1 MIINLSKLLNQI
13 PYITIQENVEI
24 NTDENSVI
32 FGSNGIGKTTIYKQL
47 KEQYP
52 GFDYLDYDEAKNLLS
67 KKQKYIEISL
77 GTEKIEQLS
86 IRKEELN
93 NSLSVKN
100 RLKDKKTNDKI
111 TTQKSARE
119 VSTILSDLIK
129 KDRLENLKITR
140 EDCNGIEKASAYIPF
155 ILKNQDKL
163 IDIADI
169 TEDLKIVDKNYLK
182 NVLKTINEHL
192 SPSDDTCPV
201 CGSRV
206 LNLKER
212 VQEKVK
218 MLSEIKNE
226 QLKLFISEYDKN
238 NRNNKSTVQRDFD
251 LVIDVAKKYD
261 EEILVE
267 YYILDGNAE
276 EISIINDF
284 LKESHKVEKE
294 YEDCLAKQKEL
305 FNSLKNQQHLYTDH
319 LKRYFKADVTFDDQK
334 KTVKISF
341 DRSVEEHSTGELD
354 LILFITKIFGYLG
367 NDKDCLF
374 IDDPISSY
382 DLVNQYNIVFQLCK
396 LIENK
401 GKHVVVFT
409 HNPNVVNIV
418 NSQKNNAYKYFF
430 FDLVK
435 GKVIINALVPNV
447 GKNPNILNLDILA
460 DEKDENGKYI
470 SLMLDRKD
478 NDPNDGK
485 SSVLHYDSDTKIVA
499 LGKSYGKY
507 EGCSNQFFIDYI
519 EKNVYSKELAQNDF
533 EHLCKSKII
542 ALTAIRIWIEYK
554 LCSSTSL
561 CLNHTFG
568 EKVTTYFSNEDKFTI
583 QYPDLTREMLMSKKV
598 MLNQNCHKHSQIQP
612 FYYALS
618 LKSDDIV
625 SEIEEIKSAF
635 RCQ

>member
-1 MIINLSKLLNQI
+1 M
-13 PYITIQENVEI
+13 IQENAEI

-32 FGSNGIGKTTIYKQL
+32 FGSNGIGKTTIYRQL

-52 GFDYLDYDEAKNLLS
+52 DFDYLDYDEAKNLLG
-67 KKQKYIEISL
+67 KKQKDIEISL
-77 GTEKIEQLS
+77 GTEKIGQLS
-86 IRKEELN
+86 LRKEELN

-119 VSTILSDLIK
+119 VSTILSNLIK
-129 KDRLENLKITR
+129 KDKLENLKITG
-140 EDCNGIEKASAYIPF
+140 EDCKGIEKASAYIPF
-155 ILKNQDKL
+155 ILKNRDKL

-169 TEDLKIVDKNYLK
+169 TEDLKIIDKNYLK
-182 NVLKTINEHL
+182 NVLKTIDKHL
-192 SPSDDTCPV
+192 SSSDDICPV

-206 LNLKER
+206 LNLKET
-212 VQEKVK
+212 VQEKIKV
-218 MLSEIKNE
+218 LSEIKNE
-226 QLKLFISEYDKN
+226 QLKLFVSEYDKN
-238 NRNNKSTVQRDFD
+238 YQNESTIQSDFD
-251 LVIDVAKKYD
+251 SVIEVAKKYD

-276 EISIINDF
+276 EISIINGF
-284 LKESHKVEKE
+284 IKESHEIEKE

-305 FNSLKNQQHLYTDH
+305 FNSLKKQQHLYTDH
-319 LKRYFKADVTFDDQK
+319 LKRYFKADVTFDDEK
-334 KTVKISF
+334 KTVTISF

-367 NDKDCLF
+367 NDKECLF

-409 HNPNVVNIV
+409 HNPDVINIV
-418 NSQKNNAYKYFF
+418 NSQNNNAYKYFF

-435 GKVIINALVPNV
+435 GKVIINALVPNI
-447 GKNPNILNLDILA
+447 GKNPNILNMDILA
-460 DEKDENGKYI
+460 TDEDENGKYI
-470 SLMLDRKD
+470 SLMLKRND
-478 NDPNDGK
+478 NDPNDYQ

-499 LGKSYGKY
+499 LDKRFDQY

-519 EKNVYSKELAQNDF
+519 ENNVYSKELAQNDF
-533 EHLCKSKII
+533 KHLCKSKII

-561 CLNHTFG
+561 CLKHTFG
-568 EKVTTYFSNEDKFTI
+568 EKVATYFKNKDKITI
-583 QYPDLTREMLMSKKV
+583 QYIDLTREMLMSKKV

-618 LKSDDIV
+618 LRSDDIV

-635 RCQ
+635 HC

>member
-1 MIINLSKLLNQI
+1 MNISLSKLLNPI
-13 PYITIQENVEI
+13 PYIVIQENAEI

-32 FGSNGIGKTTIYKQL
+32 FGSNGIGKTTIYRQL

-67 KKQKYIEISL
+67 KKQKNIEISL

-86 IRKEELN
+86 LRNEELN
-93 NSLSVKN
+93 NRLSVKN

-111 TTQKSARE
+111 ATQKSARE
-119 VSTILSDLIK
+119 VSTILSNMIK
-129 KDRLENLKITR
+129 KDKIENLKITG

-155 ILKNQDKL
+155 VLKNKDKL

-169 TEDLKIVDKNYLK
+169 TEDLKIIDKNYLK
-182 NVLKTINEHL
+182 NVLKIIDKHL
-192 SPSDDTCPV
+192 SSSDDTCPV

-206 LNLKER
+206 LNLKEQ
-212 VQEKVK
+212 VQEKIKV
-218 MLSEIKNE
+218 LSEIKNE

-238 NRNNKSTVQRDFD
+238 NQNGSTIQSDFD
-251 LVIDVAKKYD
+251 SVIEVAKKYD

-276 EISIINDF
+276 EIPIINDF
-284 LKESHKVEKE
+284 IKEKHKIEKE
-294 YEDCLAKQKEL
+294 YNDCLAKQNEL

-319 LKRYFKADVTFDDQK
+319 LKRYFKADVKFDDEK
-334 KTVKISF
+334 KIVTISF
-341 DRSVEEHSTGELD
+341 DRSVEEHSTGELN

-367 NDKDCLF
+367 NDKECLF

-401 GKHVVVFT
+401 DKHVVVFT
-409 HNPNVVNIV
+409 HNPDVINIV
-418 NSQKNNAYKYFF
+418 NSQNNNAYKYFF

-435 GKVIINALVPNV
+435 GKVIINALVPNI
-447 GKNPNILNLDILA
+447 GNNPNILNLDILA
-460 DEKDENGKYI
+460 NEEDENGKYI
-470 SLMLDRKD
+470 SLMLKRND
-478 NDPNDGK
+478 NDPSDYQ
-485 SSVLHYDSDTKIVA
+485 SSVLHYDSDTGIVPLDERA
-499 LGKSYGKY
+499 NQYK
-507 EGCSNQFFIDYI
+507 GCSNQFFIDYI
-519 EKNVYSKELAQNDF
+519 ENNVYSKELERSDF
-533 EHLCKSKII
+533 DHLCKSKII

-554 LCSSTSL
+554 LCNSTSL
-561 CLNHTFG
+561 CLKRKFG
-568 EKVTTYFSNEDKFTI
+568 EKVATYFKNKDKITI
-583 QYPDLTREMLMSKKV
+583 QYPNLTREMLMSKKV
-598 MLNQNCHKHSQIQP
+598 MLNQNCHQNSQMQP

-625 SEIEEIKSAF
+625 SEIEEIKLAF
-635 RCQ
+635 HR